1 MKNKSYLTSV
11 VYIIIGIALFIL
23 SLMSKLD
30 EFWSGMGS
38 ALFVMGVIQLL
49 RFRRINNNPEYREK
63 VELELHDERNH
74 FLRNK
79 AWAYAGYL
87 YVIGSAVMAIVFK
100 LIGYDQLSIF
110 TSATTCI
117 MLVLFWLSF
126 YYLRSKY

>member
-87 YVIGSAVMAIVFK
+87 YVIGSAVMTIVFK

>member
-100 LIGYDQLSIF
+100 VMGYDTLSMF
-110 TSATTCI
+110 ASSTTCI
-117 MLVLFWLSF
+117 MLVLFWVSF

>member
-11 VYIIIGIALFIL
+11 VYIIIGIVLFIL

-87 YVIGSAVMAIVFK
+87 YVIGSAVMTIVFK

-117 MLVLFWLSF
+117 MLVLFWVSF

>member
-87 YVIGSAVMAIVFK
+87 YVIGSAVMTIVFK

-117 MLVLFWLSF
+117 MLVLF
-126 YYLRSKY
+126 

>member
-87 YVIGSAVMAIVFK
+87 YVIGSAVMTIVFK
-100 LIGYDQLSIF
+100 VMGYDTLSMF
-110 TSATTCI
+110 ASSTTCI
-117 MLVLFWLSF
+117 MSVLFWLSF

>member
-11 VYIIIGIALFIL
+11 VYIIIGIVLFIL
-23 SLMSKLD
+23 SLMSKVD
-30 EFWSGMGS
+30 AFWSGMGS
-38 ALFVMGVIQLL
+38 ALFVVGAIQLL

-87 YVIGSAVMAIVFK
+87 YVIGSAIMTIVFK
-100 LIGYDQLSIF
+100 VMGYDTLSMF
-110 TSATTCI
+110 ASSTTCI

>member
-11 VYIIIGIALFIL
+11 VYIIIGIVLFIL
-23 SLMSKLD
+23 SLMSKVD
-30 EFWSGMGS
+30 AFWSGMGS
-38 ALFVMGVIQLL
+38 ALFVVGVIQLL

-87 YVIGSAVMAIVFK
+87 YVIGSAVMTIVFK
-100 LIGYDQLSIF
+100 VMGYDTLSMF
-110 TSATTCI
+110 TSSTTCI
-117 MLVLFWLSF
+117 MLVLFWVSF

>member
-30 EFWSGMGS
+30 EFWSG
-38 ALFVMGVIQLL
+38 MGVIQLL

-100 LIGYDQLSIF
+100 VMGYDTLSMF
-110 TSATTCI
+110 ASSTTCI
-117 MLVLFWLSF
+117 MLVLFWVSF

>member
-11 VYIIIGIALFIL
+11 VYIIIGIVLFIL

-49 RFRRINNNPEYREK
+49 RFKRFNDNPEYREK

-87 YVIGSAVMAIVFK
+87 YVIGSAVMTIVFK

-117 MLVLFWLSF
+117 MLVLFWVSF

>member
-11 VYIIIGIALFIL
+11 VYIIIGIVLFIL

-87 YVIGSAVMAIVFK
+87 YVIGSAVMTIVFK
-100 LIGYDQLSIF
+100 VMGYDTLSMF
-110 TSATTCI
+110 ASSTTCI
-117 MLVLFWLSF
+117 MSVLFWLSF

>member
-23 SLMSKLD
+23 SLMYKLD

-87 YVIGSAVMAIVFK
+87 YVIGSVVMTIVFK

-117 MLVLFWLSF
+117 MLVLFWVSF

>member
-87 YVIGSAVMAIVFK
+87 YVIGSAIMTIVFK
-100 LIGYDQLSIF
+100 VMGYDTLSMF
-110 TSATTCI
+110 ASSTTCI

>member
-11 VYIIIGIALFIL
+11 VYIIIGIVLFIL
-23 SLMSKLD
+23 SLMSKVD
-30 EFWSGMGS
+30 AFWSGMGS
-38 ALFVMGVIQLL
+38 ALFVVGVIQLL

-87 YVIGSAVMAIVFK
+87 YVIGSAVMTIVFK
-100 LIGYDQLSIF
+100 VMGYDTLSMF
-110 TSATTCI
+110 ASSTTCI

>member
-87 YVIGSAVMAIVFK
+87 YVIGSAVMTIVFK
-100 LIGYDQLSIF
+100 VMGYDTLSMF
-110 TSATTCI
+110 ASSTTCI

>member
-11 VYIIIGIALFIL
+11 VYIIIGIVLFIL

-87 YVIGSAVMAIVFK
+87 YVIGSAVMTIVFK

-110 TSATTCI
+110 ASATTCI
-117 MLVLFWLSF
+117 MSVLFWVSF

>member
-11 VYIIIGIALFIL
+11 VYIIIGIVLFIL

-87 YVIGSAVMAIVFK
+87 YVIGSAVMTIVFK

-110 TSATTCI
+110 ASATTCI
-117 MLVLFWLSF
+117 MIVLFWVSF

>member
-87 YVIGSAVMAIVFK
+87 YVIGSAVMTIVFK

-117 MLVLFWLSF
+117 MLVLFWVSF

>member
-11 VYIIIGIALFIL
+11 VYIIIGIVLFIL
-23 SLMSKLD
+23 SLMSKVD
-30 EFWSGMGS
+30 AFWSGMGS

-87 YVIGSAVMAIVFK
+87 YVIGSAVMTIVFK
-100 LIGYDQLSIF
+100 VMGYDTLSMF
-110 TSATTCI
+110 ASSTTCI
-117 MLVLFWLSF
+117 MLVLFWVSF